1 MAVSASTL
9 RRGMNLWPP
18 FLFSGIRVMHI
29 ADDFTAVDVE
39 LRQRF
44 YNRNYV
50 GTHFGGSIFAMTDPF
65 WMMMVMHQLGR
76 EYTVWDRAGEI
87 EFLRPGTGTL
97 RASFRTTP
105 EMIGEIVA
113 NTAEDGAKY
122 LPVYVV
128 DILNG
133 ENEVVSRVSKTLH
146 IRKRADTRK
155 RIGGS

>member
-18 FLFSGIRVMHI
+18 FLFSGIRITHI

-76 EYTVWDRAGEI
+76 DYTVWDRAGEI

-97 RASFRTTP
+97 SAMFRTTP
-105 EMIGEIVA
+105 GMIEDIRA
-113 NTAEDGAKY
+113 NTAEPGTKY
-122 LPVYVV
+122 LPVYSV
-128 DILNG
+128 DILNSEG
-133 ENEVVSRVSKTLH
+133 DLVSRVSKTLH

-155 RIGGS
+155 RIGGG

>member
-65 WMMMVMHQLGR
+65 WMMMIMHQLGR
-76 EYTVWDRAGEI
+76 GYTVWDRAGGI
-87 EFLRPGTGTL
+87 EFLRPGRGTL
-97 RASFRTTP
+97 RAAFRTTP
-105 EMIGEIVA
+105 EMIDDIRA
-113 NTAEDGAKY
+113 NTERDGSKY
-122 LPVYVV
+122 LPVYTV
-128 DILNG
+128 DIVNDDG
-133 ENEVVSRVSKTLH
+133 DVVSRVSKTLH
-146 IRKRADTRK
+146 IRKSADTRK
-155 RIGGS
+155 RIGG